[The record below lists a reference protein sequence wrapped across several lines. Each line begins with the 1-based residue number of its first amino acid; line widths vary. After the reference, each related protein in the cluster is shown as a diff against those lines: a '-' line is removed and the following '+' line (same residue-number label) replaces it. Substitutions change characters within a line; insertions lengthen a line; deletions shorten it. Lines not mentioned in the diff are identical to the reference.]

1 MFSKNIPNGFF
12 VLSLILILSSVN
24 AFAQTDSSKVKSQAS
39 IQKEKTG
46 EMVLDAILIQG
57 VVEKPNVAILPTREK
72 PDFGETEF
80 FNKTFEK
87 ELKYLPPRVFLF
99 DSNFDK
105 IEHKERIKQI
115 LKKKFKV
122 K

>member
-1 MFSKNIPNGFF
+1 
-12 VLSLILILSSVN
+12 
-24 AFAQTDSSKVKSQAS
+24 
-39 IQKEKTG
+39 
-46 EMVLDAILIQG
+46 MVLDAILIQG

-87 ELKYLPPRVFLF
+87 ELKYLPPRVFFF